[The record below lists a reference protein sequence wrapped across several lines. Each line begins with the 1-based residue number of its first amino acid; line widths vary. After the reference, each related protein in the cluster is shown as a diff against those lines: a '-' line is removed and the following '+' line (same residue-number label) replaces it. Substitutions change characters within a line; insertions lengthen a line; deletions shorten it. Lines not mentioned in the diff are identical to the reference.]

1 VSRLS
6 IGDGVEVEHA
16 VAGEGEPL
24 LLIMGTGGSMPL
36 WGPVMEP
43 LAERHRVIAYD
54 HRGLGGSPQ
63 SEGEVSTGSL
73 ADDAAAVL
81 DALEIERAH
90 VIGWSLGSAVSQ
102 ELAINHPDRVASLVL
117 YCTWGKPDG
126 FMRAIV
132 TAMRVAWEQ
141 GTPDERMTATG
152 MCFSPEGL
160 DSPDFDRL
168 FEEFSQGFPQTE
180 EQRQTMVAQLDADY
194 AHDTLD
200 RLGQISAPTLVLAG
214 EQDVFTAARLGEAV
228 ADRIPDAKFVLFEG
242 PGSAHAM
249 HLERTEEWLGHVL
262 AHLGSVSAADRST
275 ERSPG

>member
-1 VSRLS
+1 VSRLA

-16 VAGEGEPL
+16 VTGEGEPL
-24 LLIMGTGGSMPL
+24 LLVMGTGGSMPL

-43 LAERHRVIAYD
+43 LAERYRVIVYD

-63 SEGEVSTGSL
+63 SVGEVSTRSL

-81 DALEIERAH
+81 DAMDIDSAH

-102 ELAINHPDRVASLVL
+102 ELAINHPDKVRSLVL

-132 TAMRVAWEQ
+132 TAMRVAWEH
-141 GTPDERMTATG
+141 GAPEERMVATG

-168 FEEFSQGFPQTE
+168 FEEFSQGFPQTDD
-180 EQRQTMVAQLDADY
+180 QRDTMVAQLDADY

-200 RLGQISAPTLVLAG
+200 RLERIGAPTLVLAG
-214 EQDVFTAARLGEAV
+214 EQDVFTAARLGEQV
-228 ADRIPDAKFVLFEG
+228 ADLIPDAKFVLFEG
-242 PGSAHAM
+242 PGSAHAI

-262 AHLGSVSAADRST
+262 EHLDAVRES
-275 ERSPG
+275 